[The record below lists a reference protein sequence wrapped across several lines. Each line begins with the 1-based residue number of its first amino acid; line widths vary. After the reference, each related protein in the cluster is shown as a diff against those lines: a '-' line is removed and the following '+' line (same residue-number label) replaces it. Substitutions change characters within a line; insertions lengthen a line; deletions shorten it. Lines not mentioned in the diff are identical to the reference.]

1 MPPYFNQTKTTR
13 ITAGVLSMHG
23 GTVAPLPLARQHS
36 SAAPTYR
43 SAQNRLHLWAVGM
56 AGRFCRTIPSGAT
69 VPYCRA
75 TMNGALRAFC
85 RASLCRCLER
95 PAFVSWWRDCTDL
108 SRHPGWRDKC
118 HPETRQGIVV
128 TFLLPSILPCCCFAT
143 SRPVYSMQK
152 SMTQFSQ

>member
-23 GTVAPLPLARQHS
+23 GTVVPLPLARQHS
-36 SAAPTYR
+36 SAAPTCR
-43 SAQNRLHLWAVGM
+43 SAQNRLHLWAVGV
-56 AGRFCRTIPSGAT
+56 AGRFCRAIPSGAT

-75 TMNGALRAFC
+75 TMNGAIRAFYH
-85 RASLCRCLER
+85 ASLCRCLER
-95 PAFVSWWRDCTDL
+95 PAFVSRWRDCTDL

-118 HPETRQGIVV
+118 HPETRQGIAV
-128 TFLLPSILPCCCFAT
+128 TFLLPSILPCYCFAT

-152 SMTQFSQ
+152 SMTRFSQ